1 MPIIIEGLQGGPA
14 IGQTIDQWIKDAT
27 IETAER
33 VLRDEVGQGFDD
45 RPVVI
50 TDGVTG
56 RDYRSVKPFGGIEF
70 AARTNMADAVLWAL
84 DELRKRSPVL
94 TGRYVNSHV
103 VLLNGAEIRGDIRRA
118 LMQVKPGDR
127 VQVVNPQPY
136 ARKLEGA
143 TASKRTGRSKRAAS
157 SRQAKGGVY
166 RVVQRAVLQR
176 FGRQLFCDFAYV
188 RLDTGVKV
196 WGRQGGKGGRR
207 VQRDQVYPAI
217 RMLMKSNDG
226 G

>member
-14 IGQTIDQWIKDAT
+14 VGQTIGRWVQEET
-27 IETAER
+27 IRIAER
-33 VLRDEVGQGFDD
+33 ERAAFDQD
-45 RPVVI
+45 IVVV
-50 TDGVTG
+50 TDGVIG
-56 RDYRSVKPFGGIEF
+56 RDYRSVRPFGSVEF
-70 AARTNMADAVLWAL
+70 AKRTSMVEAVLWAL

-94 TGRYVNSHV
+94 TGRYVQSHT
-103 VLLNGAEIRGDIRRA
+103 VLLNGAEITRDLRQA

-136 ARKLEGA
+136 ARKIEGA
-143 TASKRTGRSKRAAS
+143 TASKRTGREKRKAL
-157 SRQAKGGVY
+157 SRQARGGVY

-217 RMLMKSNDG
+217 RMLMKSNDRG
-226 G
+226 